1 MIDEVK
7 KDGTLTANKIKE
19 IISEVNSLKKEIED
33 NLEKK
38 VVEILKKRIKIS
50 KISGVPA
57 IRIE

>member
-7 KDGTLTANKIKE
+7 KGEPFTANNINE
-19 IISEVNSLKKEIED
+19 IIREVNSLKEEIEE
-33 NLEKK
+33 NFEEK

-57 IRIE
+57 IRID